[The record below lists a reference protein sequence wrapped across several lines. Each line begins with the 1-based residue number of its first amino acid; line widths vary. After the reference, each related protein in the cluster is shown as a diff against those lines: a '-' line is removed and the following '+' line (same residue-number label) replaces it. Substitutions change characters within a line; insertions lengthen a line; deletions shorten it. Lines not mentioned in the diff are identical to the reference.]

1 MTLPRKTV
9 LFITWLAL
17 TGLALPAAAQESV
30 GVVDRTTGIWYLRD
44 PGSGSTTRFF
54 YGKPGDTPFMGDWD
68 CDGVDT
74 PGLYRRS
81 DGYVYL
87 RNSNTQGIADRTFF
101 FGNPGDLPVAGDF
114 DGDGCDTVSIYRPS
128 EQRFYLIDR
137 LGSGAAGLGAADRHF
152 LFGNPGDRPLAA
164 DFDGDGIDDAAVQ
177 RGYDVY
183 YRSAGGV
190 VGWRPFGGGIPVPS
204 DGSAWGVGSYRN
216 GIFDLAGWK
225 LTYGS
230 ASMAPVA
237 GTFGAL
243 PGGTDAPYPYP
254 NVGSGR
260 RVIYHNGQQRV
271 WLIEA
276 DGSLAHTWPVSG
288 RAGVPAAGTYSV
300 FSKSIWT
307 SAGHDGIY
315 MTHMVRFAH
324 GDRLSIGFHAIPRY
338 ADGTPLQSEDD
349 LGTYQS
355 AGCVRQADADAVTM
369 YDWAQIGTT
378 VIVLH

>member
-1 MTLPRKTV
+1 MTLPRRTILLIT
-9 LFITWLAL
+9 LF
-17 TGLALPAAAQESV
+17 GLLGPALPAAAEPSV

-44 PGSGSTTRFF
+44 PGTGSTTRFF
-54 YGKPGDTPFMGDWD
+54 YGKPGDAPFMGDWN

-87 RNSNTQGIADRTFF
+87 RNTNTQGIADRTFY
-101 FGNPGDLPVAGDF
+101 FGNPGDIPVAGDF
-114 DGDGCDTVSIYRPS
+114 DGDGCDSVSIYRPS

-137 LGSGAAGLGAADRHF
+137 LGEGAAGLGAADRSF

-164 DFDGDGIDDAAVQ
+164 DFDGDGFDDVGVQ

-183 YRSAGGV
+183 YRTATGA
-190 VGWRPFGGGIPVPS
+190 VGWKPFGGGTPVAS
-204 DGSAWGVGSYRN
+204 DSSAWGVGSYTN
-216 GIFDLAGWK
+216 GQFDLAGWK

-230 ASMAPVA
+230 ALMVPVA
-237 GTFGAL
+237 GSFGPL
-243 PGGTDAPYPYP
+243 PGGAEAPYPYP
-254 NVGSGR
+254 NVGVGR
-260 RVIYHNGQQRV
+260 RIIYHNGQQRV

-276 DGSLAHTWPVSG
+276 DGNLAHTWPVSG

-315 MTHMVRFAH
+315 MTHMVRFAR
-324 GDRLSIGFHAIPRY
+324 GASLSIGFHSIPRF

-355 AGCVRQADADAVTM
+355 AGCVRQADANAVTL
-369 YDWAQIGTT
+369 YDWAPVGTP